1 MKFLEDADIGRIE
14 KSLDHSTR
22 ARKLV
27 LIKSLCWRREVRPC
41 RASSRPEVACADSR
55 SAPCLVLGLASREGA
70 MRLAVALVST
80 LALFLLS
87 ACSDSSDSDFSS
99 STERGIDA
107 DINAAHD
114 AGAPTIRNLGIY
126 DGPQMYGGH

>member
-1 MKFLEDADIGRIE
+1 
-14 KSLDHSTR
+14 
-22 ARKLV
+22 
-27 LIKSLCWRREVRPC
+27 
-41 RASSRPEVACADSR
+41 
-55 SAPCLVLGLASREGA
+55 